1 MADSTIRRCDP
12 HILRGESERNVS
24 RAVAVA
30 VAVAVVVVVVAYRR
44 SQRARRQPSRILA
57 ARLLA
62 PLSHYALPMTPP

>member
-30 VAVAVVVVVVAYRR
+30 VAVVVVAYRR